1 MTIVVTPTF
10 ECIVG
15 EYSAIAAPTLERV
28 IGEYELIHQSLDTA
42 RSSTDWEV
50 ALRCWDDL
58 RRRLSTWSELTYL
71 RFNQDTLNESYQAA
85 RDYCDQLTPK
95 LIALDV
101 GMKRRW
107 LTCPYRT
114 ELEQV
119 LGQQAFLLWQA
130 DITTFDPAIEPDLV
144 RESQLTG
151 AYTQLLASADLEF
164 AGNHINLAGIQ
175 RYTQD
180 ANREVRYQAEKIRWH
195 FFHQNQAALDG
206 IYHELVQLRHQMAQK
221 LGYDNYIGLGYQR
234 MHRLDYTQAD
244 VEHYR
249 EQVVQEVV
257 PLANQIVQRQAEQ
270 LNLEELQFWDES
282 VLDLRGNPI
291 PLGDQD
297 WMLEQAQA
305 MFDAMDEALGD
316 FFQMMVHCRLLDLKT
331 RPGKGGGACCKSFA
345 THALPFIFANFNGT
359 KSDVQIF
366 AHELGH
372 AFQVWQSRHTP
383 VCDYLWPTLEAAEIH
398 SLSLE
403 FLTFPYM
410 ERFFGPQ
417 AERYRRSCLAEA
429 FLFLPYGVAV
439 DHFQHLAYANPGATP
454 RERHRMWQEMEARY
468 LPWRRYGDLTYPA
481 QGGLWQEKLHIYCFP
496 FYYIDYTLAMCCALQ
511 FWSKGEQDYQG
522 ALSDYIAL
530 CQRGGSASF
539 QELTRSAKLV
549 SPFEPGALTQVVA
562 QARQYLRL

>member
-1 MTIVVTPTF
+1 MIIVEAPTF
-10 ECIVG
+10 ERVVG
-15 EYSAIAAPTLERV
+15 EYNAIEMPTLEWV
-28 IGEYELIHQSLDTA
+28 AEEYEGIHASLNA
-42 RSSTDWEV
+42 AENSLDWEV
-50 ALRCWDDL
+50 ALRRWDDL
-58 RRRLSTWSELTYL
+58 RRHLSSWSELTYL
-71 RFNQDTLNESYQAA
+71 RFNQDTQNELYKAA

-95 LIALDV
+95 LMALEV
-101 GMKRRW
+101 NMKHR
-107 LTCPYRT
+107 LLASPYRF
-114 ELEQV
+114 ELEQA
-119 LGQQAFLLWQA
+119 LGQQAFLLWEA
-130 DITTFDPAIEPDLV
+130 DITAFDPAIELDLV
-144 RESQLTG
+144 RESQLTA
-151 AYTQLLASADLEF
+151 AYTQLLAAAELEF
-164 AGNHINLAGIQ
+164 AGDRVNLAGIQ

-180 ANREVRYQAEKIRWH
+180 ANREVRYQAEKIRWE
-195 FFHQNQAALDG
+195 FFQQHRATLDQL
-206 IYHELVQLRHQMAQK
+206 YHELVQLRHQMAQT
-221 LGYDNYIGLGYQR
+221 LGYDNYIGLGYRR

-244 VEHYR
+244 VERYR
-249 EQVVQEVV
+249 EQVLEVVV

-270 LNLEELQFWDES
+270 LHLQELQFWDES
-282 VLDLRGNPI
+282 VLDLQGNPV
-291 PLGDQD
+291 PLGDED
-297 WMLEQAQA
+297 WILEQVQA
-305 MFDAMDEALGD
+305 MFDAMSETLGE
-316 FFQMMVHCRLLDLKT
+316 FFQMMVDCRLLDLKT
-331 RPGKGGGACCKSFA
+331 RPAKGGGACCKSFA

-372 AFQVWQSRHTP
+372 AFQVWQSRHSP
-383 VCDYLWPTLEAAEIH
+383 ICDYLWPTLESAEIH

-439 DHFQHLAYANPGATP
+439 DHFQHLVYANPGATP
-454 RERHRMWQEMEARY
+454 QQRHQMWQDMEARY

-511 FWSKGEQDYQG
+511 FWAKGERDYRG

-549 SPFEPGALTQVVA
+549 SPFEPGALTQVA
-562 QARQYLRL
+562 EQARQYLGL

>member
-1 MTIVVTPTF
+1 MTTVAT
-10 ECIVG
+10 
-15 EYSAIAAPTLERV
+15 PTLEWV
-28 IGEYELIHQSLDTA
+28 AGEYDVIHQALATA
-42 RSSTDWEV
+42 GSSPDWEI
-50 ALRCWDDL
+50 ALRDWDDL

-71 RFNQDTLNESYQAA
+71 RFNQDTLNASYKAA
-85 RDYCDQLTPK
+85 RDYCDQLKPQ
-95 LIALDV
+95 LMALEV
-101 GMKRRW
+101 SMKRR
-107 LTCPYRT
+107 LLASPYRF

-119 LGQQAFLLWQA
+119 LGQQAFRLWEA
-130 DITTFDPAIEPDLV
+130 DITTFDPAIALDLV

-151 AYTQLLASADLEF
+151 AYTQLLASANLEF
-164 AGNHINLAGIQ
+164 VGDRASTTEVVHVNLAGLQ

-180 ANREVRYQAEKIRWH
+180 GDREVRYQAEKIRWD
-195 FFHQNQAALDG
+195 FFHQHQATLDG

-221 LGYDNYIGLGYQR
+221 LGYDNYIGLGYRR

-249 EQVVQEVV
+249 EQVVQVVV
-257 PLANQIVQRQAEQ
+257 PLAQQIVQRQAEQ
-270 LNLEELQFWDES
+270 LHLQELQFWDES
-282 VLDLRGNPI
+282 VPDLQGNPV

-297 WMLEQAQA
+297 WLLEQAQA
-305 MFDAMDEALGD
+305 MFDAMNDELGD
-316 FFQMMVHCRLLDLKT
+316 FFQMMVRCRLLDLET

-372 AFQVWQSRHTP
+372 AFQVWQSRHAP
-383 VCDYLWPTLEAAEIH
+383 VSDYLWPTLEAAEIH

-403 FLTFPYM
+403 FLTFPFM

-417 AERYRRSCLAEA
+417 AERYRRTCLAEA

-439 DHFQHLAYANPGATP
+439 DHFQHLVYANPQATP
-454 RERHRMWQEMEARY
+454 PERHQMWQDMEARY
-468 LPWRRYGDLTYPA
+468 LPWRRYGDLAYPA

-511 FWSKGEQDYQG
+511 FWAKGEQDYQG
-522 ALSDYIAL
+522 ALSDYVAL

-549 SPFEPGALTQVVA
+549 SPFEPGALTQVA
-562 QARQYLRL
+562 EQARQYLGL